1 MDDEEE
7 SDEEGLDE
15 KRICDHT
22 YLGMSL
28 EDSSGYLNMI
38 QDEER
43 NCGVCA
49 KEIDS
54 AFYRCNTC
62 IFEYVCCKECYGISL
77 EENKRKRS
85 PKKNVKYAN

>member
-1 MDDEEE
+1 MLYCRTVCTNLFEMEDEEK
-7 SDEEGLDE
+7 SDEEGVNE
-15 KRICDHT
+15 RKICDHT

-54 AFYRCNTC
+54 AFYR
-62 IFEYVCCKECYGISL
+62 FL
-77 EENKRKRS
+77 
-85 PKKNVKYAN
+85 